1 MTEETFQTGLRDLLG
16 EAHDSG
22 IEVRGAWPI
31 LNDDPEVPDWDL
43 EIVVLSDRDRL

>member
-1 MTEETFQTGLRDLLG
+1 MTEETFLAGLRDLLN

-31 LNDDPEVPDWDL
+31 RNDAPDHPDWDL
-43 EIVVLSDRDRL
+43 EVVLLSDRD